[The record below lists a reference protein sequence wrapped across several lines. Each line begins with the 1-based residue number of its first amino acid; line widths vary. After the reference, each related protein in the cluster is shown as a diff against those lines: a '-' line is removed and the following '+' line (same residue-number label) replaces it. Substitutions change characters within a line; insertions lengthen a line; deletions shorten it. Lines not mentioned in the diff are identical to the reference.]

1 MKTDIS
7 EKDKRFSKL
16 INTLICEQ
24 KKENSYNEKNDNY
37 KQNNI
42 DKKLNLSREL
52 LLLNNEKYENIFL
65 KENVFVSSV
74 IGQIFKLYILLENK
88 KKNQLIIIDMHA
100 LHEKIIYTQLK
111 LLKTISF
118 KIQKSLLLQFS
129 KSENILI
136 EKNIFFLK
144 KNGFEMTKFGF
155 MSYIIKKIPLF
166 LKNVIEEKLFIKEI
180 ILEICK
186 DNRDIYNNKI
196 IDDYIKKIS

>member
-88 KKNQLIIIDMHA
+88 KK
-100 LHEKIIYTQLK
+100 
-111 LLKTISF
+111 
-118 KIQKSLLLQFS
+118 KS
-129 KSENILI
+129 I
-136 EKNIFFLK
+136 
-144 KNGFEMTKFGF
+144 
-155 MSYIIKKIPLF
+155 
-166 LKNVIEEKLFIKEI
+166 
-180 ILEICK
+180 
-186 DNRDIYNNKI
+186 NNN
-196 IDDYIKKIS
+196 